1 MSPRDLPAA
10 TARATD
16 TREPP
21 LLEVRH
27 LVKRF
32 ELGGGWLRKPRQISA
47 VDDVSLAIHRGES
60 LALVGES
67 GCGKSTVANLL
78 MQLTPPTSGDI
89 LIDGTPVQSGHRA
102 SQRQAWRQMQMV
114 FQDPYASLNPR
125 MRAGDIVAEPLVN
138 FGIGDA
144 NTRAARARTLLDQV
158 GLRGAAFTRFAHE
171 FSGGQRQRLGIA
183 RALALDPS
191 LIVADEPVSA
201 LDVSVQAQILNLLA
215 DIRRDKGIAYLF
227 VSHDLGVVEYIADT
241 VAVMYLGRIVER
253 APKAVFFGQAL
264 HPYAQALVGAVPSLD
279 PRRRRRHTLLQ
290 GDVPSAAALPSG
302 CRFRARCPLAH
313 ARCADEEPAL
323 REAAPAHFVA
333 CHAVTV
339 AAGAPAPGVTGLPS

>member
-1 MSPRDLPAA
+1 MPP
-10 TARATD
+10 D
-16 TREPP
+16 TTP
-21 LLEVRH
+21 LLEVRG

-32 ELGGGWLRKPRQISA
+32 ALSRGWLRAPREIRA
-47 VDDVSLAIHRGES
+47 VDNISLTIHRGET

-78 MQLTPPTSGDI
+78 MQTIAPTGGDI
-89 LIDGTPVQSGHRA
+89 RINGQAVDTRSRESL
-102 SQRQAWRQMQMV
+102 RQVWRQMQMV

-138 FGIGDA
+138 YRIGDA
-144 NTRAARARTLLDQV
+144 ASRAQRARELLERV
-158 GLRGAAFTRFAHE
+158 GLPGSAYDRYAHE

-183 RALALDPS
+183 RALALEPA

-215 DIRRDKGIAYLF
+215 DIRRDRGIAYLF

-241 VAVMYLGRIVER
+241 VAVMYLGAIVEQ
-253 APKAVFFGQAL
+253 APKAQFFGKPL
-264 HPYAQALVGAVPSLD
+264 HPYSQALVGSVPSLD
-279 PRRRRRHTLLQ
+279 PAQRRRHLLLQ

-302 CRFRARCPLAH
+302 CRFRTRCPLAH
-313 ARCADEEPAL
+313 ARCAQEEPVL
-323 REAAPAHFVA
+323 REAAPAHLVA
-333 CHAVTV
+333 CHAVDGV
-339 AAGAPAPGVTGLPS
+339 GATPRPGDHGVQPQET

>member
-1 MSPRDLPAA
+1 MTPAH
-10 TARATD
+10 D
-16 TREPP
+16 VP
-21 LLEVRH
+21 LLEVRN

-32 ELGGGWLRKPRQISA
+32 ELSRGWLRKPREVRA
-47 VDDVSLAIHRGES
+47 VDGVSLAIHRGES

-78 MQLTPPTSGDI
+78 MQLIPPTSGDI
-89 LIDGTPVQSGHRA
+89 LINGAPVASGSRA
-102 SQRQAWRQMQMV
+102 SLKQAWRQMQMV

-138 FGIGDA
+138 YGIGDA
-144 NTRAARARTLLDQV
+144 ASRAARARELLEQV
-158 GLRGAAFTRFAHE
+158 GLPGTAHQRFAHE

-183 RALALDPS
+183 RALALSPS

-215 DIRRDKGIAYLF
+215 DIRRDKGLAYLF

-241 VAVMYLGRIVER
+241 VAVMYLGSIVER
-253 APKAVFFGQAL
+253 APKAAFFTKPL
-264 HPYAQALVGAVPSLD
+264 HPYAQALVGSVPSLD

-290 GDVPSAAALPSG
+290 GDVPSAASLPSG
-302 CRFRARCPLAH
+302 CRFRTRCPLAH
-313 ARCADEEPAL
+313 ARCATEEPLL
-323 REAAPAHFVA
+323 RAAAPDHFVA
-333 CHAVTV
+333 CHAVTDASGV
-339 AAGAPAPGVTGLPS
+339 PSPGVHGV